1 MVSIYLIEDINDLK
15 YVGSTIQKLN
25 VRLNHHKSSKKLN
38 RYISSSKLNLYN
50 CIITEL
56 ETCNEED
63 RKERE
68 KYWINKIDCVNELKL
83 NGLDK
88 DRQSRKMKE
97 YYENNKDKVK
107 QKRKEYREKNKD
119 KIKQYYHNNK
129 EKKKEKQ
136 KEYHKE
142 YNKLDWYCSDC
153 KCNLK
158 LHNKSYHLKSQKH
171 QLNTNNYL
179 M

>member
-1 MVSIYLIEDINDLK
+1 MVCIYLIEDINDLK
-15 YVGSTIQKLN
+15 YVGSTKQKLN
-25 VRLNHHKSSKKLN
+25 VRLNSHKSDKRRGKSV
-38 RYISSSKLNLYN
+38 SSSKLNLYN

-56 ETCNEED
+56 ETCNEEN

-68 KYWINKIDCVNELKL
+68 QYYIDTIDCVNCYNTYFDEK
-83 NGLDK
+83 
-88 DRQSRKMKE
+88 QWSKE
-97 YYENNKDKVK
+97 YYHNNKDKIK
-107 QKRKEYREKNKD
+107 EHGKEYRENNKE
-119 KIKQYYHNNK
+119 KHKEHMKQYYHNNK
-129 EKKKEKQ
+129 EKI

-158 LHNKSYHLKSQKH
+158 LHNKSYHLQSQKH

-179 M
+179 IET